1 MTQTTNLGAYT
12 SAIADCIKNARFLTK
27 EQKQISAE
35 EATGEIEKMI
45 QEVKVGKKKL
55 LFIGN
60 GGSATVA
67 AHFAEDFSKMAN
79 IRGLAFNDGPLLTC
93 LANDYSFEE
102 CFQKAIEIYADA
114 GDVLFAISSS
124 GKSPNIR
131 NGAEAATKLGCKVI
145 TLSGFAE
152 GNPLSGLGNIN
163 IHTPSTSYGIVESS
177 HSIIIHAILDHI
189 VGK

>member
-1 MTQTTNLGAYT
+1 MQQIANFGAYA
-12 SAIADCIKNARFLTK
+12 SQILGCIKNARFLTRD
-27 EQKQISAE
+27 QKQISEE

-45 QEVKVGKKKL
+45 QEVKTNKKKL

-67 AHFAEDFSKMAN
+67 SHFAEDFSKMAG
-79 IRGLAFNDGPLLTC
+79 IRAIAWNDGPLLTC

-102 CFQKAIEIYADA
+102 VFQKAIEIYADS

-131 NGAEAATKLGCKVI
+131 NGAEAATKLGCKVV

-152 GNPLSGLGNIN
+152 GNPLSQLGNIN
-163 IHTPSTSYGIVESS
+163 IHTPSNSYGVVESS
-177 HSIIIHAILDHI
+177 HSIIIHALLDHI
-189 VGK
+189 AEK

>member
-1 MTQTTNLGAYT
+1 MEQTTDLEAYASQILG
-12 SAIADCIKNARFLTK
+12 CIKNARFLTK
-27 EQKQISAE
+27 EQKQISEE

-45 QEVKVGKKKL
+45 REVKTNKKKL

-67 AHFAEDFSKMAN
+67 SHFAEDFSKMAG
-79 IRGLAFNDGPLLTC
+79 IRALAFNDGPLLTC

-102 CFQKAIEIYADA
+102 VFQKAIEIYADP

-131 NGAEAATKLGCKVI
+131 NGAEAAIKLDCKVI

-152 GNPLSGLGNIN
+152 GNPLSLLGDIN
-163 IHTPSTSYGIVESS
+163 IHTPSNSYGIVESS
-177 HSIIIHAILDHI
+177 HSVIIHALLDHI
-189 VGK
+189 VAC